1 MTVPNKTRAY
11 RSPARE
17 AQRARTREA
26 VLAAAEHLFLAHG
39 YARTTARSIA
49 DEAGVALDTVYAAVG
64 RKPEVMLA
72 LLERAISGT
81 TDPVPATERDYVRE
95 IREAAGAEAKIRRYA
110 RALTEL
116 QPRLAPL
123 VEIVRQ
129 AAATDPS
136 CAAAWQR
143 VADRRADNMRLFV
156 ADLRAT
162 GELRPDLS
170 DDDAADLVWSTN
182 APEYYLLLA
191 ARGWSAQ
198 RYGDLLVDVWT
209 RTLLTRR

>member
-1 MTVPNKTRAY
+1 MTVPDKTRAY

-17 AQRARTREA
+17 ARRERTREA
-26 VLAAAEHLFLAHG
+26 VLTAAERLFLARG
-39 YARTTARSIA
+39 YAGTTARAIA

-64 RKPEVMLA
+64 TKPDVMLA

-81 TDPVPATERDYVRE
+81 TDAVPAAEREYVRE
-95 IREAAGAEAKIRRYA
+95 IREAPGAEAKIRRYA

-123 VEIVRQ
+123 VEVLRQ
-129 AAATDPS
+129 AAVTDPA

-143 VADRRADNMRLFV
+143 VSDRRADNMRLFV

-170 DDDAADLVWSTN
+170 DEDAADLVWSTN
-182 APEYYLLLA
+182 APEYYGLLA
-191 ARGWSAQ
+191 SRGWSAQ
-198 RYGDLLVDVWT
+198 RYGDLLADVWT
-209 RTLLTRR
+209 RTLLTPR

>member
-1 MTVPNKTRAY
+1 MTVPDKTRSY
-11 RSPARE
+11 RSPVRE
-17 AQRARTREA
+17 AQRERTRA
-26 VLAAAEHLFLAHG
+26 TVLAAAEQLFLARG
-39 YARTTARSIA
+39 YAGTTARAIA

-64 RKPEVMLA
+64 KKPDVMLA

-81 TDPVPATERDYVRE
+81 TDAVPAHERDYVRE
-95 IREAAGAEAKIRRYA
+95 IRGTPGAEGKIRRYA
-110 RALTEL
+110 RALTEV

-123 VEIVRQ
+123 VEVLRQ
-129 AAATDPS
+129 AAVTDPS
-136 CAAAWQR
+136 CADAWQR
-143 VADRRADNMRLFV
+143 VADRRAGNMRLFV